1 MPARTVR
8 AGTPRKGVFPMK
20 KLMLGNAAVAR
31 GLYEAGCGLISSYP
45 GTPSTEITEQAAQY
59 DEIYCEWAPNEKVAM
74 EVAFGAALA
83 GKRSA
88 CVMKHVGV
96 NVAADPLFTIA
107 YTGVNAGMVICV
119 ADDPGMHSSQNEQDS
134 RHYAVSAKLPM
145 LEPADSEEARAFA
158 KRAFQLSEEYDT
170 PVFLKLCTRIAHSQS
185 IVELGEREEVPA
197 KPYEKNI
204 AKYVMVPGNARPRH
218 PIVEERTQRL
228 TAYAETTDLN
238 REELGTDRTLG
249 IITSSTCYQYARE
262 VFGPHASIL
271 KLGLVNPLP
280 REKILAFAAKVDQVL
295 VLEELDPVIETHCRN
310 LGLTVLGK
318 DRLPMVGEFSQGL
331 VAQKIRDTARPWME
345 LEENIPPRPPVHCA
359 GCPHRGLFYTLAKH
373 KVTVLGDIGCYT
385 LAAYEPLYAIETCEC
400 MGASVSSI
408 HGFNKALGQ
417 DSEGKTV
424 AVLGDST
431 FMHSGMTGLA
441 NIAYNQSNSTVII
454 LDNSTTGMTGHQQN
468 PTTGKNLRGDP
479 AGKIDLETLCRA
491 MGIRRVRVVDPYDLK
506 ATEEVVTEEL
516 AAPEPSVI
524 ITRRP
529 CVLLRSVEKHPP
541 YQVEPDKC
549 KGCKMC
555 MRIGC
560 PAISWKDKKA
570 VIDPTQCVGCGVCE
584 QLCKFDAFLH
594 C

>member
-1 MPARTVR
+1 
-8 AGTPRKGVFPMK
+8 MK

-262 VFGPHASIL
+262 VFGPQASIL

-280 REKILAFAAKVDQVL
+280 REQILAFAAKVDQVL

-345 LEENIPPRPPVHCA
+345 LEENIPPRPPVLCA

-417 DSEGKTV
+417 DSAGRTV

-529 CVLLRSVEKHPP
+529 CVLLKSVEKHPP

-549 KGCKMC
+549 KSCKMC

>member
-1 MPARTVR
+1 
-8 AGTPRKGVFPMK
+8 MK

-318 DRLPMVGEFSQGL
+318 DRLPMV
-331 VAQKIRDTARPWME
+331 AQKIRDTARPWME
-345 LEENIPPRPPVHCA
+345 LEENIPPRPPVLCA

>member
-1 MPARTVR
+1 
-8 AGTPRKGVFPMK
+8 MK

-145 LEPADSEEARAFA
+145 LEPTDSEEARAFA

-262 VFGPHASIL
+262 VFGPQASIL

-331 VAQKIRDTARPWME
+331 VAQRIRDTARPWME
-345 LEENIPPRPPVHCA
+345 LEENIPPRPPVLCA

-417 DSEGKTV
+417 DSAGRTV

-529 CVLLRSVEKHPP
+529 CVLLKSVEKHPP
-541 YQVEPDKC
+541 YQVELDKC

>member
-1 MPARTVR
+1 
-8 AGTPRKGVFPMK
+8 MK

-31 GLYEAGCGLISSYP
+31 GLYEAGCGLISRYP
-45 GTPSTEITEQAAQY
+45 GTLSTEITEQAAQY

-345 LEENIPPRPPVHCA
+345 LEENIPPRPPVLCA